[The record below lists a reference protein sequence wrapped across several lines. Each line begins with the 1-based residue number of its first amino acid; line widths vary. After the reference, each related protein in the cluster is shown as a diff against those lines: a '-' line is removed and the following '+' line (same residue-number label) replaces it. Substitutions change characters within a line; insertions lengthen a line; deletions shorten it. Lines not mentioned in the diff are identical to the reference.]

1 MMVAADAGKPELEKI
16 ALENERIKALLDG
29 KTVVKV
35 VAVPGRLINIVV
47 K

>member
-1 MMVAADAGKPELEKI
+1 MKSLEKI
-16 ALENERIKALLDG
+16 ALKNEKVQVLIEG

-35 VAVPGRLINIVV
+35 VAVPNRLLNIVV